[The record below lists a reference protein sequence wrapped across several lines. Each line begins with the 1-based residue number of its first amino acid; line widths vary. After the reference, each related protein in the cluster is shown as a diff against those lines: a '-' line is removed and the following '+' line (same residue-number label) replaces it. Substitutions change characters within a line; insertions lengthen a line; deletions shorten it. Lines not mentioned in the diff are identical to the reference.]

1 MTQMTLSI
9 TLDEKTYDALT
20 RRALVEERDV
30 AEVASEVVA
39 EWVLL
44 DDELRDEFAAW
55 EKVSD
60 DDLRTFEEQLK
71 HHGAWRCGLR

>member
-9 TLDEKTYDALT
+9 TLDEKTYGALKQ
-20 RRALVEERDV
+20 RASVEQRDI

-44 DDELRDEFAAW
+44 GDELQAEFAPW
-55 EKVSD
+55 EKASD
-60 DDLRTFEEQLK
+60 DDLLAFEKQL
-71 HHGAWRCGLR
+71 A

>member
-9 TLDEKTYDALT
+9 TLDEKTYDALK
-20 RRALVEERDV
+20 RRASVEQRDV

-44 DDELRDEFAAW
+44 DGELRAEFAQW
-55 EKVSD
+55 ENASD
-60 DDLRTFEEQLK
+60 EDSRAFEEQLM
-71 HHGAWRCGLR
+71 